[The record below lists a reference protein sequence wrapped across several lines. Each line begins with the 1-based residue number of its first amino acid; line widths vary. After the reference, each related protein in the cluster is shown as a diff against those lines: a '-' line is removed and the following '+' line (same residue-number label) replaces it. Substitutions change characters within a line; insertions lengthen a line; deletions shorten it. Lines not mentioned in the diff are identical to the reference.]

1 MIYFDEINEGIQK
14 LNEQG
19 QKIACTDYASI
30 ETIYSEIK
38 MFISKAKDLKTLIE
52 KKADGVFELSR
63 DKNDDIIELEE
74 LYNVVLFWEEKATAA
89 LQTMS
94 FWYRRNRDNVISD
107 IGYDIFHFFFGNE
120 IYYVPLKEVIDG

>member
-1 MIYFDEINEGIQK
+1 MIYYDDINESVRK

-19 QKIACTDYASI
+19 KNIACTDCASI

-38 MFISKAKDLKTLIE
+38 IFISLAKDSKTAIE
-52 KKADGVFELSR
+52 TKADGIFELSR

-94 FWYRRNRDNVISD
+94 FWYRRNRDNIISD

-120 IYYVPLKEVIDG
+120 IYYVPLKEDNND